1 MDRLTELTQL
11 LNEASRAY
19 YQEGREIMP
28 NIEYDRL
35 YDELLELEAETGLSL
50 PDSPTKNV
58 GYRVVS
64 ELPKERH
71 ASPMLSLDKTK
82 SADDLAAWLGDKEG
96 VLSWKLD
103 GLTVVLTYEDGK
115 LTKAVTRGNGE
126 VGEVITGNAYN
137 FTNVPTEIPYQG
149 RLVIRGEAVIS
160 YADFEKINAEIPDA
174 DAKYKNP
181 RNLCSGSVRQLDPKV
196 TARRRVQCIIFNL
209 VSADPAPAAA
219 QTVPE
224 QGNEPAYTQLSLF
237 DTSEAISS
245 ERSDGSAADTF
256 STFMDRFDWLSSLG
270 FTVVEHELVTAAT
283 IHGTIEKFRSRI
295 EENPIPSDG
304 LVLSF
309 NDIAYGESLGRTAKF
324 PRNAIAFKWQDETAE
339 TTLREVEWSPS
350 RTGLINPVAIFDP
363 VELEGTTVTRASV
376 HNVSIVED
384 LKLGIGDTVT
394 VYKANMI
401 IPQIAENLTKS
412 GTLPVPDTCPAC
424 GGKTEVR
431 KDNDAKY
438 LYCLNPDCPAKK
450 IKSFELMVSR
460 DALNVEGLSEMTL
473 EKFIARG
480 FIHEYADLFGLDA
493 HRDEIKEMEG
503 FGEKSA
509 DNLIAAA
516 EKASHTELSRMLFGL
531 GIPGVGLATA
541 KLICDHFGSDWEKV
555 RDASAE
561 ELMTIGMVGP
571 VVAEAF
577 VQYFADNAKR
587 GQADRLFACLTVEK
601 PALMPQEEKIFT
613 GMTFVIT
620 GDVHIFKNRR
630 EVQEKIESLGGHAAG
645 SVSSKTTYLIN
656 NDILSQ
662 SGKNKK
668 AKELGIPIITE
679 EEFIALTSPA
689 DTAG

>member
-35 YDELLELEAETGLSL
+35 YDELLKLEAETGLSL

-103 GLTVVLTYEDGK
+103 GLTVVLTYEGGK

-209 VSADPAPAAA
+209 VSADPAPAA
-219 QTVPE
+219 
-224 QGNEPAYTQLSLF
+224 N
-237 DTSEAISS
+237 
-245 ERSDGSAADTF
+245 TF
-256 STFMDRFDWLSSLG
+256 ESRFDWLSSLG

-339 TTLREVEWSPS
+339 TILREVEWSPS

-431 KDNDAKY
+431 QDNDAKY

-480 FIHEYADLFGLDA
+480 FIHEYADLFGLST

-541 KLICDHFGSDWEKV
+541 KLICDHFGSDWGKV

-561 ELMTIGMVGP
+561 ELMTIDMVGP

-577 VQYFADNAKR
+577 VQYFADDAKR

-679 EEFIALTSPA
+679 EEFIALTEKQ
-689 DTAG
+689 

>member
-35 YDELLELEAETGLSL
+35 YDELLKLEAETGLSL

-58 GYRVVS
+58 GCRVVS

-103 GLTVVLTYEDGK
+103 GLTVVLTYEGGK

-209 VSADPAPAAA
+209 VSADPAPDA
-219 QTVPE
+219 
-224 QGNEPAYTQLSLF
+224 N
-237 DTSEAISS
+237 
-245 ERSDGSAADTF
+245 TF
-256 STFMDRFDWLSSLG
+256 ESRFDWLSSLG

-431 KDNDAKY
+431 QDNDAKY

-555 RDASAE
+555 RDAPAE

-679 EEFIALTSPA
+679 EEFIALTEKQ
-689 DTAG
+689 